1 MIELKDVTKIYK
13 VGDEDFRALDKVSFK
28 VDKGEFISICG
39 ASGSGK
45 TTLLNIIGT
54 IDECTEGSYLFEG
67 ADVCRM
73 NDGKRAKLRNQH
85 IGFVLQDFALI
96 NNQTVLYNVMLPAL
110 LGKTPYK
117 AIKAKALKALQ
128 SVGIADQAQKKANQ
142 LSGGQRQ
149 RVAIA
154 RALINEPGLILAD
167 EPTGQLDSETGKQ
180 IMDIFKKLNETGIT
194 VITVTHDKAIADYA
208 KRLVV
213 ISDGKIVSDSSIN
226 KEA

>member
-1 MIELKDVTKIYK
+1 MIELNNVTKKYK
-13 VGDEDFRALDKVSFK
+13 VGENDFYALNSLSFK
-28 VDKGEFISICG
+28 VEKGEFVSICG

-54 IDECTEGSYLFEG
+54 IDECTEGTYLFDG
-67 ADVCRM
+67 LDVSSM
-73 NDGKRAKLRNQH
+73 NDRKRAKLRNEH

-110 LGKTPYK
+110 LGKTKYK
-117 AIKAKALKALQ
+117 AIKSNALKALQ

-154 RALINEPGLILAD
+154 RALINEPDLILAD

-180 IMDIFKKLNETGIT
+180 IMETFKKLNNEGKT
-194 VITVTHDKAIADYA
+194 VIIVTHDKTVAEYGN
-208 KRLVV
+208 RLVM
-213 ISDGKIVSDSSIN
+213 ISDGKIVSDI
-226 KEA
+226 

>member
-1 MIELKDVTKIYK
+1 MIELTNISKKYTVGENDFFALNDVSLK
-13 VGDEDFRALDKVSFK
+13 VE
-28 VDKGEFISICG
+28 KGEFVSICG

-54 IDECTEGSYLFEG
+54 IDECTEGTYLF
-67 ADVCRM
+67 DDKNVSNM
-73 NDGKRAKLRNQH
+73 NDGKRAKLRNEQ

-96 NNQTVLYNVMLPAL
+96 NSQTVLYNVMLPML
-110 LGKTPYK
+110 LGKTRYRDIKGK
-117 AIKAKALKALQ
+117 AMKALQ

-154 RALINEPGLILAD
+154 RALVNEPGLILAD

-180 IMDIFKKLNETGIT
+180 IMGIFKKLNETGIT
-194 VITVTHDKAIADYA
+194 VMIVTHDKSVAECAN
-208 KRLVV
+208 RTVT
-213 ISDGKIVSDSSIN
+213 ISDGRIVSDIG
-226 KEA
+226 KK

>member
-1 MIELKDVTKIYK
+1 MIELTNISKKYTVGENDFFALNDVSLK
-13 VGDEDFRALDKVSFK
+13 VE
-28 VDKGEFISICG
+28 KGEFVSICG

-54 IDECTEGSYLFEG
+54 IDECTDGTYLF
-67 ADVCRM
+67 DDKNVSNM
-73 NDGKRAKLRNQH
+73 NDGKRAKLRNEQ

-96 NNQTVLYNVMLPAL
+96 NSQTVLYNVMLPML
-110 LGKTPYK
+110 LGKARYRDIKGK
-117 AIKAKALKALQ
+117 AMKALQ

-154 RALINEPGLILAD
+154 RALVNEPGLILAD

-180 IMDIFKKLNETGIT
+180 IMGIFKKLNETGIT
-194 VITVTHDKAIADYA
+194 VMIVTHDKSVAECAN
-208 KRLVV
+208 RTVT
-213 ISDGKIVSDSSIN
+213 ISDGKIVSDTG
-226 KEA
+226 KK

>member
-1 MIELKDVTKIYK
+1 MIELTNISKKYTVGENDFFALNDVSLK
-13 VGDEDFRALDKVSFK
+13 VE
-28 VDKGEFISICG
+28 KGEFVSICG

-54 IDECTEGSYLFEG
+54 IDECTDGTYLF
-67 ADVCRM
+67 DDKNVSKM
-73 NDGKRAKLRNQH
+73 NDGKRAKLRNEQ

-96 NNQTVLYNVMLPAL
+96 NSQTVLYNVMLPML
-110 LGKTPYK
+110 LGKTKYRDIKGK
-117 AIKAKALKALQ
+117 AMKALQ

-154 RALINEPGLILAD
+154 RALVNEPRLILAD

-180 IMDIFKKLNETGIT
+180 IMGIFKKLNEAGIT
-194 VITVTHDKAIADYA
+194 VMIVTHDKSVAECAN
-208 KRLVV
+208 RTVT
-213 ISDGKIVSDSSIN
+213 ISDGRIVSDTE
-226 KEA
+226 KK